1 MFRFNSLR
9 QQINKLIK
17 LKESF
22 IAVRRLNILHMK
34 MLIKTSKNLNFL
46 CSKFNV
52 LENKEKNAINFHS

>member
-9 QQINKLIK
+9 QQINKFIK